1 MIKLSA
7 FADEAGKE
15 LETQIAALQRN
26 GIPYIEIRFIGDKNV
41 ADLTEEEARV
51 HAKTLADAGIRVW
64 SIGSPIGK
72 IKITDDLPAHYEK
85 TRHVCRLAKIFGTDK
100 IRMFSFYEAY
110 EAEEAV
116 FAALRDMVKIADE
129 EGVTLFHENEK
140 DIYGDNVA
148 RIERIMENV
157 PGLAYVYDPAN
168 FIEVGEDSKT
178 ALDALHGKVGYFH
191 IKDVIRETHEIVPA
205 GYGDGLIDQ
214 LVARLP
220 KAGEW
225 VLTLEPH
232 LSIFAGYAQIDNT
245 EMKNK
250 FTFKNNSESFDAA
263 VAALKKIIVAEGYEE
278 KNGGFERV

>member
-1 MIKLSA
+1 MIKERFSDAQREEAIRAIKEKNSA
-7 FADEAGKE
+7 F
-15 LETQIAALQRN
+15 T
-26 GIPYIEIRFIGDKNV
+26 
-41 ADLTEEEARV
+41 
-51 HAKTLADAGIRVW
+51 
-64 SIGSPIGK
+64 
-72 IKITDDLPAHYEK
+72 YE
-85 TRHVCRLAKIFGTDK
+85 IFG
-100 IRMFSFYEAY
+100 
-110 EAEEAV
+110 EAELMPTDAYPAPPFDISKV
-116 FAALRDMVKIADE
+116 SHPRLLINRDMIPTLRELLKKDAPSDEYSAMRELFWKYADE

-168 FIEVGEDSKT
+168 FIEVGEESKT

-278 KNGGFERV
+278 KNGGFERA